1 MNEELKRTLK
11 PIASMYREKIEN
23 IINCIQKSIIKG
35 PIVKDIDCIVKN
47 IVEGKCSLSR
57 FGDGELNL
65 IWGEDIGFQ
74 KYDKKLADRLKEIL
88 GANKE
93 KMLIAIPD
101 VFDSLDKYSSEI
113 DVKYWRRQLIFN
125 RWKWYKYMNKSNTYY
140 NAFISRPYIIYRDRA
155 NSYEKFQLVKE
166 VWDKRDILI
175 VEGKDSRLGIGNDLF
190 DNCNSMKRI
199 LCPSENCF
207 SKYDEIL
214 NCVKNN
220 ITNELVLIALGPTAS
235 VLAYD
240 LNEGN
245 IQAVDIGHIDI
256 EYEWFLKGCTKKEKI
271 YGKYTN
277 ECHHRN
283 VEGINDLLYKEQ
295 IIDVI
300 D

>member
-1 MNEELKRTLK
+1 MNKELKSTLK

-23 IINCIQKSIIKG
+23 TINFIQKSIIKSPTIKG
-35 PIVKDIDCIVKN
+35 IDCIVKN
-47 IVEGKCSLSR
+47 IVEKKCSLSR

-74 KYDKKLADRLKEIL
+74 KYDEKLANRLKEIL
-88 GANKE
+88 GSNRE

-101 VFDSLDKYSSEI
+101 VFDSLDEYSSEV

-125 RWKWYKYMNKSNTYY
+125 RWKWYKYMDMSNIYY
-140 NAFISRPYIIYRDRA
+140 NAFISRPYIIYRDRS
-155 NSYEKFQLVKE
+155 NSYEKFQLVKRI
-166 VWDKRDILI
+166 WDKKDILI
-175 VEGKDSRLGIGNDLF
+175 VEGKESRLGIGNDLF
-190 DNCNSMKRI
+190 NNCNSMKRI

-207 SKYDEIL
+207 LKYNQIL
-214 NCVKNN
+214 RSVKKN
-220 ITNELVLIALGPTAS
+220 INSELVLIALGPTAS

-240 LNEGN
+240 LNESN

-277 ECHHRN
+277 ECYHTN
-283 VEGINDLLYKEQ
+283 VESINDLLYKDQ